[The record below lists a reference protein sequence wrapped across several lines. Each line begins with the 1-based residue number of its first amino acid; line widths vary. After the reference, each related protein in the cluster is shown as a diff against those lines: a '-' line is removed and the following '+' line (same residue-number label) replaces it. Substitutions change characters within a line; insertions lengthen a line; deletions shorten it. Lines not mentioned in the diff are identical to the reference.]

1 MKDINDKHDKTIDM
15 QLYPLKFKKK
25 KILLKKSLLKKQGFY
40 LTKRFLSNEKVFRIE
55 NRLKKNKELKSE

>member
-40 LTKRFLSNEKVFRIE
+40 LTKRYLE
-55 NRLKKNKELKSE
+55 